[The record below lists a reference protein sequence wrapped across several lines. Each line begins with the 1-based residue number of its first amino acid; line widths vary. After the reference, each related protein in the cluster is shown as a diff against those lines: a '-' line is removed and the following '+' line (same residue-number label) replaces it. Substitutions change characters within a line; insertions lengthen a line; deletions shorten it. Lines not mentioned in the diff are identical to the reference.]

1 MAALHACI
9 ADEKTVRAALVVA
22 EADARFDLVVSLAA
36 PLAATQV
43 QRAFR
48 AWRHR
53 SSGLW
58 PRVRATVRLRRVF
71 RGYAARVG
79 IGRLAASVAS
89 RTRSAGVSVTGSLA
103 FDGSATASRVPV
115 VRRTIIVG
123 PLMAVAVL
131 QRFMRNRIRRL
142 AVVNRAQKI
151 AIVVNAA
158 VLIQRN
164 WRMFVARRLY
174 WPDIRKLR
182 WQRQMGRLRS
192 LLADVAVAPAARHVR
207 TLIAQLG
214 MGREKTSEESSA
226 MMLPIEEGDEADDIF
241 DPADDELFFKAAV
254 KPAKLRVAATA
265 RANFLALPLE
275 RGGVA
280 RGAGGG
286 RRGPRVGGER
296 GAAACRAQGRRG
308 APRGAGGT
316 GAAGRHA
323 RGHVGPR
330 RDALGGGEAPHVG
343 AARVQPVAAGP

>member
-79 IGRLAASVAS
+79 IGRVAASIAS
-89 RTRSAGVSVTGSLA
+89 HIRSAGASVTGSLA
-103 FDGSATASRVPV
+103 IGDGSATASGVPA

-265 RANFLALPLE
+265 RANFLALPL
-275 RGGVA
+275 A
-280 RGAGGG
+280 RA
-286 RRGPRVGGER
+286 EASLAAQ
-296 GAAACRAQGRRG
+296 AAADEDREWAESAARLRAARKAAAERR
-308 APRGAGGT
+308 
-316 GAAGRHA
+316 AARA
-323 RGHVGPR
+323 AQER
-330 RDALGGGEAPHVG
+330 RDGTRAGTWDP
-343 AARVQPVAAGP
+343 AATRSAAEKRRTWARLVYNQ